1 VIADYNPGVQERPA
15 LVRRNPKMQAPLRK
29 GKREETLGRAK
40 GVKRTG
46 RSLLFGLLLVA
57 LVAASS
63 LLYTWER
70 LRVESML
77 EQNLLREKRLD
88 LVRTKTEGL
97 ASEVVGLESLSRI
110 ELVATS
116 KLGMALMDW
125 DDVIVIEETQ
135 AGSK

>member
-1 VIADYNPGVQERPA
+1 M
-15 LVRRNPKMQAPLRK
+15 RRNPKMQAPLRE

-77 EQNLLREKRLD
+77 RQNLIYEKRLD
-88 LVRTKTEGL
+88 LVRTRAERL

-116 KLGMALMDW
+116 EFGMARIDW
-125 DDVIVIEETQ
+125 DNVIVIEEAQ
-135 AGSK
+135 AGSR